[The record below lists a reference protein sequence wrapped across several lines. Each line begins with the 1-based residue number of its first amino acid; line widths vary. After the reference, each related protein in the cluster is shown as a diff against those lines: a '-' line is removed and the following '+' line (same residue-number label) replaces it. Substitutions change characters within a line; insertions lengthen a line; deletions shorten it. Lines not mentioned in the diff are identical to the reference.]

1 MPPTPL
7 AYFKGE
13 FIPASEAKVGVMTHA
28 LHYGTG
34 VFEGIRGNWNEDEGL
49 ICIFRPREHFARLL
63 DSCKIMRMTLPWDAD
78 ELVRLSVELVERSGF
93 KEDLYIRPLVFK
105 SAERVANLKLHELD
119 DGFVMLAVPLGQY
132 IDTQVARCIVSSWRR
147 VDESMVPPRVK
158 ISGMYVNGIL
168 AKTDAVLAGY
178 DEAILLN
185 QDGSVSEGTGENLF
199 VVRDGVLATPPIS
212 DNALPGITR
221 ECVIQMAK
229 NELGMETQVRSIR
242 RGELYLADEVFLTGT
257 AAHLTPVG
265 EIDNRRIGSGEVG
278 PIARALQ
285 EIYFEA
291 IRGRNPKYRHWCVT
305 ASPARLASV

>member
-7 AYFKGE
+7 AYFNRE

-34 VFEGIRGNWNEDEGL
+34 VFEGIRGNWNDEEGV

-78 ELVRLSVELVERSGF
+78 ELVRICVELVERSGF
-93 KEDLYIRPLVFK
+93 NEDLYIRPLAFK
-105 SAERVANLKLHELD
+105 STERVANLKLHELD

-185 QDGSVSEGTGENLF
+185 QDGTVSEGTGENLF

-212 DNALPGITR
+212 DNVLPGITR
-221 ECVIQMAK
+221 ECVIQMAR
-229 NELGMETQVRSIR
+229 NELGIETQVRSVR

-265 EIDNRRIGSGEVG
+265 EIDNRSIGSGGVG
-278 PIARALQ
+278 PVARALQ
-285 EIYFEA
+285 DIYFEA

>member
-7 AYFKGE
+7 AYFNRE

-34 VFEGIRGNWNEDEGL
+34 VFEGIRGNWNDEEGV

-78 ELVRLSVELVERSGF
+78 ELVRICVELVERSGF
-93 KEDLYIRPLVFK
+93 NEDLYIRPLAFK
-105 SAERVANLKLHELD
+105 STERVANLKLHELD

-185 QDGSVSEGTGENLF
+185 QDGTVSEGTGENLF

-212 DNALPGITR
+212 DNVLPGITR
-221 ECVIQMAK
+221 ECVIQMAR
-229 NELGMETQVRSIR
+229 NELGIETQVRSVR

-265 EIDNRRIGSGEVG
+265 EIDNRSIGSGGVG
-278 PIARALQ
+278 PVARALQ
-285 EIYFEA
+285 DSYFEA